1 MSLDTQKLVML
12 IKQAAVEAVNA
23 KDPMSLKI
31 GEVVSVSPLK
41 ISINQKITI
50 PASQLLLTNAVRDY
64 TVYETVDHTT
74 GTALGSVSLTH
85 KHAYS
90 GTTSGNESYSGNTE
104 NAGGVNIG
112 HSHSYTG
119 RKKFTVHLGLKAGEK
134 VLMLRCDGGQKF
146 IVLDR
151 LEAPNGG

>member
-1 MSLDTQKLVML
+1 M
-12 IKQAAVEAVNA
+12 
-23 KDPMSLKI
+23 
-31 GEVVSVSPLK
+31 
-41 ISINQKITI
+41 
-50 PASQLLLTNAVRDY
+50 RDY

-119 RKKFTVHLGLKAGEK
+119 RKKFTVHLGLKTGEK

-151 LEAPNGG
+151 LEAPNG

>member
-1 MSLDTQKLVML
+1 MSLDAQKLVML

-74 GTALGSVSLTH
+74 GTALGSISLTRILRH
-85 KHAYS
+85 
-90 GTTSGNESYSGNTE
+90 NL
-104 NAGGVNIG
+104 
-112 HSHSYTG
+112 
-119 RKKFTVHLGLKAGEK
+119 RKRKLLRQHGKRRRGEHRTQPQLQGAQK
-134 VLMLRCDGGQKF
+134 VYR
-146 IVLDR
+146 
-151 LEAPNGG
+151 APGA

>member
-1 MSLDTQKLVML
+1 MSLDAQKLVML

-50 PASQLLLTNAVRDY
+50 PSSQLLLTNAVRDY
-64 TVYETVDHTT
+64 MVYMTVNH
-74 GTALGSVSLTH
+74 S
-85 KHAYS
+85 
-90 GTTSGNESYSGNTE
+90 TE
-104 NAGGVNIG
+104 NAGGDESLASHAHKYIG
-112 HSHSYTG
+112 D
-119 RKKFTVHLGLKAGEK
+119 KKFVVHLGLKAGEK
-134 VLMLRCDGGQKF
+134 VILLRCDGGQKF

-151 LEAPNGG
+151 LEAPDG

>member
-1 MSLDTQKLVML
+1 MSLDAQKLVML

-23 KDPMSLKI
+23 KDPMSYKI
-31 GEVVSVSPLK
+31 GKVVSVSPLK
-41 ISINQKITI
+41 ISINQKITV

-74 GTALGSVSLTH
+74 GSALESANLTH
-85 KHAYS
+85 RHAYS
-90 GTTSGNESYSGNTE
+90 GTTSEKDSFSGYTE
-104 NAGGVNIG
+104 NAGGVKLG
-112 HSHSYTG
+112 HSHSFKG
-119 RKKFTVHLGLKAGEK
+119 RKKFTVHLGLKVGEK

-151 LEAPNGG
+151 LEAPNG

>member
-1 MSLDTQKLVML
+1 MSLDAQKLVML

-64 TVYETVDHTT
+64 TVCETVDHTT
-74 GTALGSVSLTH
+74 GTALSSVSLTH
-85 KHAYS
+85 K
-90 GTTSGNESYSGNTE
+90 
-104 NAGGVNIG
+104 
-112 HSHSYTG
+112 
-119 RKKFTVHLGLKAGEK
+119 
-134 VLMLRCDGGQKF
+134 VLME
-146 IVLDR
+146 
-151 LEAPNGG
+151 EAENKVFYEEVNTNDT

>member
-1 MSLDTQKLVML
+1 MSLDAQKLVML

-104 NAGGVNIG
+104 NAGDVNIG

-151 LEAPNGG
+151 LEAPNG

>member
-1 MSLDTQKLVML
+1 MSLDAQNLVML

-31 GEVVSVSPLK
+31 GEVVSTSPLK

-64 TVYETVDHTT
+64 TVYETVDHIT
-74 GTALGSVSLTH
+74 GTASGGSGEAAFAS
-85 KHAYS
+85 
-90 GTTSGNESYSGNTE
+90 
-104 NAGGVNIG
+104 
-112 HSHSYTG
+112 HSHIYKG
-119 RKKFTVHLGLKAGEK
+119 KKKFTVHLGLKTGEK
-134 VLMLRCDGGQKF
+134 VILLRCDGGQKF

-151 LEAPNGG
+151 LEAPNG